1 MVTTK
6 NMDNS
11 IALIQIHMK
20 KYKEYAGFTEQ
31 EKEHLFGIVEQELE
45 LLYRKIRII
54 EKMTTQEYAMILRG
68 MTRGRIQSPAEKI
81 NEAISRIGR
90 GDYDKKTIRNAMEDI
105 IEELRKATIDL
116 EIMKEKMV

>member
-54 EKMTTQEYAMILRG
+54 EKMTTQEDGYNHPQKKL
-68 MTRGRIQSPAEKI
+68 TRQFQESEEVITIKKPFETQWKISSKNYEKQRS
-81 NEAISRIGR
+81 IS
-90 GDYDKKTIRNAMEDI
+90 KS
-105 IEELRKATIDL
+105 
-116 EIMKEKMV
+116 